1 MPNPTGEVPI
11 CEPDGKG
18 LVLPLFREW
27 ELSLSD
33 PVRALLYFLGLVY
46 FFLGVTFVADRFMS
60 AIETITSKKKR
71 IYDKEKGRWRT
82 VKIWNDTVANLTL
95 MALGS
100 SAPEILLNVIEV
112 GKRKC
117 FEGDLG
123 PGTIVGSAAFNLLGI
138 TAVCIYAIE
147 SPDVRYI
154 RDTNVYT
161 VTAVFSLL
169 AYFWVLVVLKIST
182 PNEVTLLEA
191 IVTFMAFPLLV
202 LIAWCA
208 DKGFLGGQPTTAS
221 NVVAAELSK
230 EELAEVIKSI
240 KDQFGDLDDDTVT
253 LLVERQTAAKATRA
267 RYMVESCRLLRR
279 HKTNSCASSGAF
291 QRVSKENT
299 NVTFPPATERDRET
313 TNPVVGGQTTM
324 DFAMSHYAVCENAG
338 KVSLEVRRYD
348 EGTSTAWVKYRTVEG
363 TAKARNDYVHA
374 EGVLE
379 FGPGVASRE
388 IEVQIVDDT
397 EWEAAEDFY
406 VELLEPTCSPPD
418 CHKGL
423 NYSACLGNVST
434 ATVTI
439 IDDDDPGTLCFDQ
452 DFVCFEESLKDETCY
467 VKVTRKQGSRGTV
480 SCKCR
485 TEDHSAVAPLDF
497 EAIDE
502 ELVFKEGQITCD
514 IPLVIKARGRFESTE
529 RFRIVLYDPVGCRF
543 DKNTDGDAEEDICW
557 VEIKASETHR
567 DTVERLAKVLSLNW
581 DKARLGGSNWKDQF
595 TGALYAGGLPD
606 EGQEAP
612 SVIDWIIHLVI
623 LPWKL
628 ILACI
633 PPPDLGE
640 GWCSFFAS
648 LLGIAGITALIGD
661 LAELLGCVLG
671 LPPAVTSITFV
682 ALGTSLPDTFAS
694 MTAARQDM
702 YADASIGNITGSNS
716 VNVFLGLGLPWAI
729 AAIYWELN
737 HQTPEWKD
745 KYPDL
750 ILKHKKGGYIV
761 TKGGDLAFSVGIFVG
776 CAACCML
783 CLFIRRKLFHGELGG
798 PFVPKVVSA
807 VFLSMLW
814 FGYIAASWVYIK
826 MHGNV

>member
-240 KDQFGDLDDDTVT
+240 KDQFGDFDDYTVT
-253 LLVERQTAAKATRA
+253 LLV
-267 RYMVESCRLLRR
+267 
-279 HKTNSCASSGAF
+279 
-291 QRVSKENT
+291 
-299 NVTFPPATERDRET
+299 
-313 TNPVVGGQTTM
+313 
-324 DFAMSHYAVCENAG
+324 
-338 KVSLEVRRYD
+338 
-348 EGTSTAWVKYRTVEG
+348 
-363 TAKARNDYVHA
+363 
-374 EGVLE
+374 
-379 FGPGVASRE
+379 
-388 IEVQIVDDT
+388 
-397 EWEAAEDFY
+397 
-406 VELLEPTCSPPD
+406 
-418 CHKGL
+418 
-423 NYSACLGNVST
+423 
-434 ATVTI
+434 
-439 IDDDDPGTLCFDQ
+439 
-452 DFVCFEESLKDETCY
+452 
-467 VKVTRKQGSRGTV
+467 
-480 SCKCR
+480 
-485 TEDHSAVAPLDF
+485 
-497 EAIDE
+497 
-502 ELVFKEGQITCD
+502 
-514 IPLVIKARGRFESTE
+514 
-529 RFRIVLYDPVGCRF
+529 
-543 DKNTDGDAEEDICW
+543 
-557 VEIKASETHR
+557 
-567 DTVERLAKVLSLNW
+567 
-581 DKARLGGSNWKDQF
+581 
-595 TGALYAGGLPD
+595 
-606 EGQEAP
+606 
-612 SVIDWIIHLVI
+612 
-623 LPWKL
+623 
-628 ILACI
+628 
-633 PPPDLGE
+633 
-640 GWCSFFAS
+640 
-648 LLGIAGITALIGD
+648 
-661 LAELLGCVLG
+661 
-671 LPPAVTSITFV
+671 
-682 ALGTSLPDTFAS
+682 
-694 MTAARQDM
+694 
-702 YADASIGNITGSNS
+702 
-716 VNVFLGLGLPWAI
+716 
-729 AAIYWELN
+729 
-737 HQTPEWKD
+737 
-745 KYPDL
+745 
-750 ILKHKKGGYIV
+750 
-761 TKGGDLAFSVGIFVG
+761 
-776 CAACCML
+776 
-783 CLFIRRKLFHGELGG
+783 
-798 PFVPKVVSA
+798 
-807 VFLSMLW
+807 
-814 FGYIAASWVYIK
+814 
-826 MHGNV
+826 